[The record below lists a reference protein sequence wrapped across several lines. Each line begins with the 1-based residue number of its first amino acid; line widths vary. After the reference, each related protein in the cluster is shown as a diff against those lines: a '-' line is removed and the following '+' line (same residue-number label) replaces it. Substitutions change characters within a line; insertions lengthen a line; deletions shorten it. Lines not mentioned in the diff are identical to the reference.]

1 MASDHV
7 MDDRWWSPP
16 PKKCLACLSRPC
28 GARGSKYC
36 SSIQQSQPGDPQD
49 KWLRGFKEKRS
60 RSSTIF
66 VQSRRL
72 IGFAI
77 VEMNRCESIW
87 VVGSIRFSII
97 VVSWSD
103 RTVKNLNLDLLGKH
117 SGARLVDF
125 TMLPRQSTSLES
137 ITRVWKRK
145 ELACQNQEIVLYT
158 WRNQLTAHFGFSGL
172 CIPYG
177 DFPISNNAE
186 LSSVGG
192 CTTKWRRRESV
203 KIDMTPKLHRWKPN
217 DSKTVIEL
225 IETVILP
232 VRQDRYRCLL
242 LYVSKRLQSP
252 PVTNSTWRAAGRCI
266 F

>member
-1 MASDHV
+1 MVPSSQK
-7 MDDRWWSPP
+7 MSG
-16 PKKCLACLSRPC
+16 LSLSSLWRARFKILFGYTTIP
-28 GARGSKYC
+28 ARGSARQMAEGLQGKKIAIINHFR
-36 SSIQQSQPGDPQD
+36 SITSLD
-49 KWLRGFKEKRS
+49 WVCYRW
-60 RSSTIF
+60 
-66 VQSRRL
+66 
-72 IGFAI
+72 
-77 VEMNRCESIW
+77 NESIW

-103 RTVKNLNLDLLGKH
+103 RTVKNLKLDLLGKN

-145 ELACQNQEIVLYT
+145 ELACQNQEIVLYP
-158 WRNQLTAHFGFSGL
+158 WRNQLTAPFGFSGL

-192 CTTKWRRRESV
+192 CTTKWRRQSV

-252 PVTNSTWRAAGRCI
+252 PVTKSTWRAAGRCI